1 MNRPNKL
8 HLGQFPTPMHR
19 LDNMSRVL
27 GRNIY
32 IKRDDMTGV
41 STGGNKVRKLE
52 YLLYDA
58 KEKGADY
65 VLTTGG
71 AQSNHAMLTAACC
84 NKIGIKAI
92 LVLKQ
97 RGVQGRVG
105 NLLINELLGADV
117 RFVDTDSYD
126 DVYKEM
132 DRIADELRAAGH
144 NPYLVPVGGSVPL
157 GSIADVSVVMSP
169 QTITRYNQSRQVTI
183 SGDAADGDTSAMAK
197 SIRAILAGYTLPGG
211 YTAELAGGYTEM
223 MENFSDLGLAL
234 IVSVGLVY
242 FVLASQFESFVM
254 PVIIMMILPIA
265 FAGALFALPLTGKD
279 LSMIS
284 LVSLIMLAGTVVNA
298 SIVLVDYIKQRRDRG
313 ETREEAILHACPLRI
328 RPVLMTTLTTI
339 LALVPTALGMTG
351 KMNEM
356 MSDMGTTMIAG
367 MLVSTVITLL
377 FTPVYYCVIDD
388 LTHRRER
395 RRAKKLAAAQSKP

>member
-157 GSIADVSVVMSP
+157 GTVGYVDCAREIFAEALEQDIKINRIVS
-169 QTITRYNQSRQVTI
+169 TAG
-183 SGDAADGDTSAMAK
+183 SGGT
-197 SIRAILAGYTLPGG
+197 LAGLVLGAMLYGDGCKVTGVAVCDDPFEEI
-211 YTAELAGGYTEM
+211 TAELVNGAAEILGADVHVEPKDIDILRYYGAGYAQPSKEGLEAITLMAQQEGLILDPVYT
-223 MENFSDLGLAL
+223 GK
-234 IVSVGLVY
+234 
-242 FVLASQFESFVM
+242 
-254 PVIIMMILPIA
+254 A
-265 FAGALFALPLTGKD
+265 FAGLMYLIRTGKIGENETVLFLHSGGTASLFAVDPKD
-279 LSMIS
+279 
-284 LVSLIMLAGTVVNA
+284 V
-298 SIVLVDYIKQRRDRG
+298 K
-313 ETREEAILHACPLRI
+313 
-328 RPVLMTTLTTI
+328 
-339 LALVPTALGMTG
+339 
-351 KMNEM
+351 
-356 MSDMGTTMIAG
+356 
-367 MLVSTVITLL
+367 
-377 FTPVYYCVIDD
+377 
-388 LTHRRER
+388 
-395 RRAKKLAAAQSKP
+395 

>member
-1 MNRPNKL
+1 MNKPNKL
-8 HLGQFPTPMHR
+8 HLGQFPTPMHH
-19 LDNMSRVL
+19 LDNMSRAL
-27 GRNIY
+27 GRSIY

-157 GSIADVSVVMSP
+157 GTVGYVDCAREIFAEALEQDIKIDRIVS
-169 QTITRYNQSRQVTI
+169 TAG
-183 SGDAADGDTSAMAK
+183 SGGT
-197 SIRAILAGYTLPGG
+197 LAGLVLGAMLYGDGCKVTGVAVCDDPFEEI
-211 YTAELAGGYTEM
+211 TAELVNGAAEILGADVHVEPTDIDILRYYGAGYAKPSKEGLEAITLMAQQEGLILDPVYT
-223 MENFSDLGLAL
+223 GK
-234 IVSVGLVY
+234 
-242 FVLASQFESFVM
+242 
-254 PVIIMMILPIA
+254 A
-265 FAGALFALPLTGKD
+265 FAGLMHLIRTGKISENETVLFLHSGGTASLFA
-279 LSMIS
+279 
-284 LVSLIMLAGTVVNA
+284 
-298 SIVLVDYIKQRRDRG
+298 VDPRD
-313 ETREEAILHACPLRI
+313 
-328 RPVLMTTLTTI
+328 V
-339 LALVPTALGMTG
+339 
-351 KMNEM
+351 K
-356 MSDMGTTMIAG
+356 
-367 MLVSTVITLL
+367 
-377 FTPVYYCVIDD
+377 
-388 LTHRRER
+388 
-395 RRAKKLAAAQSKP
+395 

>member
-8 HLGQFPTPMHR
+8 HLGQFPTPMHH
-19 LDNMSRVL
+19 LDNMSRAL
-27 GRNIY
+27 GRSIY

-117 RFVDTDSYD
+117 RFVDSDSYD

-157 GSIADVSVVMSP
+157 GTVGYVDCAREIFAEALEQDIKIDRIVS
-169 QTITRYNQSRQVTI
+169 TAG
-183 SGDAADGDTSAMAK
+183 SGGT
-197 SIRAILAGYTLPGG
+197 LAGLVLGAMLYGDGCKVTGVAVCDDPFEEI
-211 YTAELAGGYTEM
+211 TAELVNGAAEILGADVRLEPKDIDILRYYGAGYAKPSKEGLEAITLMAQQEGLILDPVYT
-223 MENFSDLGLAL
+223 GK
-234 IVSVGLVY
+234 
-242 FVLASQFESFVM
+242 
-254 PVIIMMILPIA
+254 A
-265 FAGALFALPLTGKD
+265 FAGLMHLIRTGKISENETVLFLHSGGTASLFAVDPKD
-279 LSMIS
+279 
-284 LVSLIMLAGTVVNA
+284 V
-298 SIVLVDYIKQRRDRG
+298 K
-313 ETREEAILHACPLRI
+313 
-328 RPVLMTTLTTI
+328 
-339 LALVPTALGMTG
+339 
-351 KMNEM
+351 
-356 MSDMGTTMIAG
+356 
-367 MLVSTVITLL
+367 
-377 FTPVYYCVIDD
+377 
-388 LTHRRER
+388 
-395 RRAKKLAAAQSKP
+395 

>member
-71 AQSNHAMLTAACC
+71 
-84 NKIGIKAI
+84 
-92 LVLKQ
+92 
-97 RGVQGRVG
+97 VQGRVG

-157 GSIADVSVVMSP
+157 GTVGYVDCAREIFAEALEQDIKINRIVS
-169 QTITRYNQSRQVTI
+169 TAG
-183 SGDAADGDTSAMAK
+183 SGGT
-197 SIRAILAGYTLPGG
+197 LAGLVLGAMLYGDGCKVTGVAVCDDPFEEI
-211 YTAELAGGYTEM
+211 TAELVNGAAEILGADVHVEPKDIDILRYYGAGYAQPSKEGLEAITLMAQQEGLILDPVYT
-223 MENFSDLGLAL
+223 GK
-234 IVSVGLVY
+234 
-242 FVLASQFESFVM
+242 
-254 PVIIMMILPIA
+254 A
-265 FAGALFALPLTGKD
+265 FAGLMHLIRTGKIGENETVLFLHSGGTASLFAVDPKD
-279 LSMIS
+279 
-284 LVSLIMLAGTVVNA
+284 V
-298 SIVLVDYIKQRRDRG
+298 K
-313 ETREEAILHACPLRI
+313 
-328 RPVLMTTLTTI
+328 
-339 LALVPTALGMTG
+339 
-351 KMNEM
+351 
-356 MSDMGTTMIAG
+356 
-367 MLVSTVITLL
+367 
-377 FTPVYYCVIDD
+377 
-388 LTHRRER
+388 
-395 RRAKKLAAAQSKP
+395 

>member
-27 GRNIY
+27 DRNIY

-117 RFVDTDSYD
+117 RFVDSDSYD

-157 GSIADVSVVMSP
+157 GTVGYVDCAREIFAEALEQDIKINRIVS
-169 QTITRYNQSRQVTI
+169 TAG
-183 SGDAADGDTSAMAK
+183 SGGT
-197 SIRAILAGYTLPGG
+197 LAGLVLGAMLYGDGCKVTGVAVCDDPFEEI
-211 YTAELAGGYTEM
+211 TAELVNGAAEILGADVRLEPKDIDILRYYGAGYAKPSKEGLEAITLMAQEEGLILDPVYT
-223 MENFSDLGLAL
+223 GK
-234 IVSVGLVY
+234 
-242 FVLASQFESFVM
+242 
-254 PVIIMMILPIA
+254 A
-265 FAGALFALPLTGKD
+265 FAGLMHLIRTGKISENETVLFLHSGGTASLFAVDPKD
-279 LSMIS
+279 
-284 LVSLIMLAGTVVNA
+284 V
-298 SIVLVDYIKQRRDRG
+298 K
-313 ETREEAILHACPLRI
+313 
-328 RPVLMTTLTTI
+328 
-339 LALVPTALGMTG
+339 
-351 KMNEM
+351 
-356 MSDMGTTMIAG
+356 
-367 MLVSTVITLL
+367 
-377 FTPVYYCVIDD
+377 
-388 LTHRRER
+388 
-395 RRAKKLAAAQSKP
+395 

>member
-1 MNRPNKL
+1 
-8 HLGQFPTPMHR
+8 MHR

-52 YLLYDA
+52 YLLYDS

-157 GSIADVSVVMSP
+157 GTVGYVDCAREIFAEALEQDIKINRIVS
-169 QTITRYNQSRQVTI
+169 TAG
-183 SGDAADGDTSAMAK
+183 SGGT
-197 SIRAILAGYTLPGG
+197 LAGLVLGAMLYGDGCKVTGVAVCDDPFEEI
-211 YTAELAGGYTEM
+211 TAELVNGAAEILGADVHVEPKDIDILRYYGAGYAQPSKEGLEAITLMAQQEGLILDPVYT
-223 MENFSDLGLAL
+223 GK
-234 IVSVGLVY
+234 
-242 FVLASQFESFVM
+242 
-254 PVIIMMILPIA
+254 A
-265 FAGALFALPLTGKD
+265 FAGLMPLIRTGKIGEYETGLFLHSGGTASLFAVDPKD
-279 LSMIS
+279 
-284 LVSLIMLAGTVVNA
+284 V
-298 SIVLVDYIKQRRDRG
+298 K
-313 ETREEAILHACPLRI
+313 
-328 RPVLMTTLTTI
+328 
-339 LALVPTALGMTG
+339 
-351 KMNEM
+351 
-356 MSDMGTTMIAG
+356 
-367 MLVSTVITLL
+367 
-377 FTPVYYCVIDD
+377 
-388 LTHRRER
+388 
-395 RRAKKLAAAQSKP
+395 

>member
-117 RFVDTDSYD
+117 RVEPKDID
-126 DVYKEM
+126 
-132 DRIADELRAAGH
+132 ILRYYG
-144 NPYLVPVGGSVPL
+144 
-157 GSIADVSVVMSP
+157 
-169 QTITRYNQSRQVTI
+169 
-183 SGDAADGDTSAMAK
+183 
-197 SIRAILAGYTLPGG
+197 AGYAQPSKEGLEAITLMAQQEGLILDPV
-211 YTAELAGGYTEM
+211 YTGK
-223 MENFSDLGLAL
+223 
-234 IVSVGLVY
+234 
-242 FVLASQFESFVM
+242 
-254 PVIIMMILPIA
+254 A
-265 FAGALFALPLTGKD
+265 FAGLMHLIRTGKIGENETVLFLHSGGTASLFAVDPKD
-279 LSMIS
+279 
-284 LVSLIMLAGTVVNA
+284 V
-298 SIVLVDYIKQRRDRG
+298 K
-313 ETREEAILHACPLRI
+313 
-328 RPVLMTTLTTI
+328 
-339 LALVPTALGMTG
+339 
-351 KMNEM
+351 
-356 MSDMGTTMIAG
+356 
-367 MLVSTVITLL
+367 
-377 FTPVYYCVIDD
+377 
-388 LTHRRER
+388 
-395 RRAKKLAAAQSKP
+395 

>member
-1 MNRPNKL
+1 MNKPNKL
-8 HLGQFPTPMHR
+8 HLGQFPTPMHH
-19 LDNMSRVL
+19 LDNMSRAL
-27 GRNIY
+27 GRSIY

-157 GSIADVSVVMSP
+157 GTVGYVDCAREIFAEALEQDIKIDRIVS
-169 QTITRYNQSRQVTI
+169 TAG
-183 SGDAADGDTSAMAK
+183 SGGT
-197 SIRAILAGYTLPGG
+197 LAGLVLGAMLYGDGCKVTGVAVCDDPFEEI
-211 YTAELAGGYTEM
+211 TAELVNGAAEILGADVRLEPKDIDILRYYGAGYAQPSKEGLEAITLMAQQEGLILDPVYT
-223 MENFSDLGLAL
+223 GK
-234 IVSVGLVY
+234 
-242 FVLASQFESFVM
+242 
-254 PVIIMMILPIA
+254 A
-265 FAGALFALPLTGKD
+265 FAGLMHLIRTGKISENETVLFLHSGGTASLFAVDPKD
-279 LSMIS
+279 
-284 LVSLIMLAGTVVNA
+284 V
-298 SIVLVDYIKQRRDRG
+298 K
-313 ETREEAILHACPLRI
+313 
-328 RPVLMTTLTTI
+328 
-339 LALVPTALGMTG
+339 
-351 KMNEM
+351 
-356 MSDMGTTMIAG
+356 
-367 MLVSTVITLL
+367 
-377 FTPVYYCVIDD
+377 
-388 LTHRRER
+388 
-395 RRAKKLAAAQSKP
+395 

>member
-1 MNRPNKL
+1 MNKPNKL
-8 HLGQFPTPMHR
+8 HLGQFPTPMHH

-84 NKIGIKAI
+84 NKIGIKPM

-105 NLLINELLGADV
+105 NLLINELLGAEV

-157 GSIADVSVVMSP
+157 GTVGYVDCAREIFAEALEQDIKIDRIVA
-169 QTITRYNQSRQVTI
+169 TAG
-183 SGDAADGDTSAMAK
+183 SGGT
-197 SIRAILAGYTLPGG
+197 LAGLVLGAMLYGDGCKVTGVAVCDDPFEEI
-211 YTAELAGGYTEM
+211 TAELVNGAAEILGADVHVEPKDIDILRYYGAGYAQPSKEGLEAITLMAQQEGLILDPVYT
-223 MENFSDLGLAL
+223 GKT
-234 IVSVGLVY
+234 
-242 FVLASQFESFVM
+242 
-254 PVIIMMILPIA
+254 
-265 FAGALFALPLTGKD
+265 FAGLMHLIRTDKIGENETVLFLHSGGTASLFAVDPKD
-279 LSMIS
+279 
-284 LVSLIMLAGTVVNA
+284 V
-298 SIVLVDYIKQRRDRG
+298 K
-313 ETREEAILHACPLRI
+313 
-328 RPVLMTTLTTI
+328 
-339 LALVPTALGMTG
+339 
-351 KMNEM
+351 
-356 MSDMGTTMIAG
+356 
-367 MLVSTVITLL
+367 
-377 FTPVYYCVIDD
+377 
-388 LTHRRER
+388 
-395 RRAKKLAAAQSKP
+395 

>member
-117 RFVDTDSYD
+117 RFVDSDSYD

-157 GSIADVSVVMSP
+157 GTVGYVDCAREIFAEALEQDIKINPVSY
-169 QTITRYNQSRQVTI
+169 TH
-183 SGDAADGDTSAMAK
+183 
-197 SIRAILAGYTLPGG
+197 LTLP
-211 YTAELAGGYTEM
+211 T
-223 MENFSDLGLAL
+223 
-234 IVSVGLVY
+234 
-242 FVLASQFESFVM
+242 
-254 PVIIMMILPIA
+254 IA
-265 FAGALFALPLTGKD
+265 
-279 LSMIS
+279 
-284 LVSLIMLAGTVVNA
+284 
-298 SIVLVDYIKQRRDRG
+298 
-313 ETREEAILHACPLRI
+313 
-328 RPVLMTTLTTI
+328 
-339 LALVPTALGMTG
+339 
-351 KMNEM
+351 
-356 MSDMGTTMIAG
+356 
-367 MLVSTVITLL
+367 
-377 FTPVYYCVIDD
+377 
-388 LTHRRER
+388 
-395 RRAKKLAAAQSKP
+395 

>member
-157 GSIADVSVVMSP
+157 GTVGYVDCAREIFAEALEQDIKINHIVS
-169 QTITRYNQSRQVTI
+169 TAG
-183 SGDAADGDTSAMAK
+183 SGGT
-197 SIRAILAGYTLPGG
+197 LAGLVLGAMLYGDGCKVTGVAVCDDPFEEI
-211 YTAELAGGYTEM
+211 TAELVNGAAEILGADVHVEPKDIDILRYYGAGYAQPSKEGLEAITLMAQQEGLILDPVYTGKIG
-223 MENFSDLGLAL
+223 ENET
-234 IVSVGLVY
+234 
-242 FVLASQFESFVM
+242 VLFLHSGGTAS
-254 PVIIMMILPIA
+254 
-265 FAGALFALPLTGKD
+265 LFAVDPKD
-279 LSMIS
+279 
-284 LVSLIMLAGTVVNA
+284 V
-298 SIVLVDYIKQRRDRG
+298 K
-313 ETREEAILHACPLRI
+313 
-328 RPVLMTTLTTI
+328 
-339 LALVPTALGMTG
+339 
-351 KMNEM
+351 
-356 MSDMGTTMIAG
+356 
-367 MLVSTVITLL
+367 
-377 FTPVYYCVIDD
+377 
-388 LTHRRER
+388 
-395 RRAKKLAAAQSKP
+395 

>member
-8 HLGQFPTPMHR
+8 HLGQFPTPMHH
-19 LDNMSRVL
+19 LDNMSRAL
-27 GRNIY
+27 GRSIY

-117 RFVDTDSYD
+117 RFVDSDSYD

-144 NPYLVPVGGSVPL
+144 KPYLVPVGGSVPL
-157 GSIADVSVVMSP
+157 GTVGYVDCAREIFAEALEQDIKIDRIVS
-169 QTITRYNQSRQVTI
+169 TAG
-183 SGDAADGDTSAMAK
+183 SGGT
-197 SIRAILAGYTLPGG
+197 LAGLVLGAMLYGDGCKVTGVAVCDDPFEEI
-211 YTAELAGGYTEM
+211 TAELVNGAAEILGADVRLEPKDIDILRYYGAGYAKPSKEGLEAITLMAQQEGLILDPVYT
-223 MENFSDLGLAL
+223 GK
-234 IVSVGLVY
+234 
-242 FVLASQFESFVM
+242 
-254 PVIIMMILPIA
+254 A
-265 FAGALFALPLTGKD
+265 FAGLMHLIRTGKISENETVLFLHSGGTASLFAVDPKD
-279 LSMIS
+279 
-284 LVSLIMLAGTVVNA
+284 V
-298 SIVLVDYIKQRRDRG
+298 K
-313 ETREEAILHACPLRI
+313 
-328 RPVLMTTLTTI
+328 
-339 LALVPTALGMTG
+339 
-351 KMNEM
+351 
-356 MSDMGTTMIAG
+356 
-367 MLVSTVITLL
+367 
-377 FTPVYYCVIDD
+377 
-388 LTHRRER
+388 
-395 RRAKKLAAAQSKP
+395 

>member
-117 RFVDTDSYD
+117 RFVDSDSYD

-157 GSIADVSVVMSP
+157 GTVGYVDCAREIFAEALEQDIKINRIVS
-169 QTITRYNQSRQVTI
+169 TAG
-183 SGDAADGDTSAMAK
+183 SGGT
-197 SIRAILAGYTLPGG
+197 LAGLVLGAMLYGDGCKVTGVAVCDDPFEEI
-211 YTAELAGGYTEM
+211 TAELVNGAAEILGADVHVEPKDIDILRYYGAGYAQPSKEGLEAITLMAQQEGLILDPVYT
-223 MENFSDLGLAL
+223 GK
-234 IVSVGLVY
+234 
-242 FVLASQFESFVM
+242 
-254 PVIIMMILPIA
+254 A
-265 FAGALFALPLTGKD
+265 FAGLMHLIRTGKICENETVLFLHSGGTASLFAVDPKD
-279 LSMIS
+279 
-284 LVSLIMLAGTVVNA
+284 V
-298 SIVLVDYIKQRRDRG
+298 K
-313 ETREEAILHACPLRI
+313 
-328 RPVLMTTLTTI
+328 
-339 LALVPTALGMTG
+339 
-351 KMNEM
+351 
-356 MSDMGTTMIAG
+356 
-367 MLVSTVITLL
+367 
-377 FTPVYYCVIDD
+377 
-388 LTHRRER
+388 
-395 RRAKKLAAAQSKP
+395 

>member
-1 MNRPNKL
+1 MNKPNKL
-8 HLGQFPTPMHR
+8 HLGQFPTPMHH
-19 LDNMSRVL
+19 LDNMSRAL
-27 GRNIY
+27 GRSIY

-157 GSIADVSVVMSP
+157 GTVGYVDCAREIFAEALEQDIKIDRIVS
-169 QTITRYNQSRQVTI
+169 TAG
-183 SGDAADGDTSAMAK
+183 SGGT
-197 SIRAILAGYTLPGG
+197 LAGLVLGAMLYGDGCKVTGVAVCDDPFEEI
-211 YTAELAGGYTEM
+211 TAELVNGAAEILGADVHVEPKDIDILRYYGAGYAKPSKEGLEAITLMAQQEVLILDPVYT
-223 MENFSDLGLAL
+223 GK
-234 IVSVGLVY
+234 
-242 FVLASQFESFVM
+242 
-254 PVIIMMILPIA
+254 A
-265 FAGALFALPLTGKD
+265 FAGLMHLIRTGKISENETVLFLHSGGTASLFA
-279 LSMIS
+279 
-284 LVSLIMLAGTVVNA
+284 
-298 SIVLVDYIKQRRDRG
+298 VDPRD
-313 ETREEAILHACPLRI
+313 
-328 RPVLMTTLTTI
+328 V
-339 LALVPTALGMTG
+339 
-351 KMNEM
+351 K
-356 MSDMGTTMIAG
+356 
-367 MLVSTVITLL
+367 
-377 FTPVYYCVIDD
+377 
-388 LTHRRER
+388 
-395 RRAKKLAAAQSKP
+395 

>member
-1 MNRPNKL
+1 MNKPNKL
-8 HLGQFPTPMHR
+8 HLGQFPTPMHH
-19 LDNMSRVL
+19 LDNMSRAL
-27 GRNIY
+27 GRSIY

-157 GSIADVSVVMSP
+157 GTVGYVDCAREIFAEALEQDIKIDRIVS
-169 QTITRYNQSRQVTI
+169 TAG
-183 SGDAADGDTSAMAK
+183 SGGT
-197 SIRAILAGYTLPGG
+197 LAGLVLGAMLYGDGCKVTGVAVCDDPFEEI
-211 YTAELAGGYTEM
+211 TAELVNGSAEILGADVHVEPKDIDILRYYGAGYAKPSKEGLEAITLMAQQEGLILDPVYT
-223 MENFSDLGLAL
+223 GK
-234 IVSVGLVY
+234 
-242 FVLASQFESFVM
+242 
-254 PVIIMMILPIA
+254 A
-265 FAGALFALPLTGKD
+265 FAGLMHLIRTGKISENETVLFLHSGGTASLFA
-279 LSMIS
+279 
-284 LVSLIMLAGTVVNA
+284 
-298 SIVLVDYIKQRRDRG
+298 VDPRD
-313 ETREEAILHACPLRI
+313 
-328 RPVLMTTLTTI
+328 V
-339 LALVPTALGMTG
+339 
-351 KMNEM
+351 K
-356 MSDMGTTMIAG
+356 
-367 MLVSTVITLL
+367 
-377 FTPVYYCVIDD
+377 
-388 LTHRRER
+388 
-395 RRAKKLAAAQSKP
+395 